1 MACQIKS
8 LPRLLR
14 HNYQED
20 TAGSTVLKEQWL
32 QPPWSES
39 ASKHIPTLL
48 SIAFSCDLPCFDSY
62 SGVEVKYFT
71 SFVSPLQYHVFR
83 WFWLSYSFCYIKYQ
97 IQFEIIL
104 KDCIL
109 ISICLP
115 MLLPDRDLWEFDSP
129 FFTFTKHP
137 SLMGLLTL
145 LPHLSLLRYNSRL
158 KRWPFSSGSG
168 GGAWL
173 QAFIMSSASSPSY
186 CWCHW
191 YFQSQCAAQV
201 PIIST
206 AQSNTLQLFFF
217 ICLFTSV
224 LH

>member
-109 ISICLP
+109 IYHIH
-115 MLLPDRDLWEFDSP
+115 MLAYVVARQRFMRIWFA
-129 FFTFTKHP
+129 FF
-137 SLMGLLTL
+137 
-145 LPHLSLLRYNSRL
+145 
-158 KRWPFSSGSG
+158 
-168 GGAWL
+168 
-173 QAFIMSSASSPSY
+173 
-186 CWCHW
+186 
-191 YFQSQCAAQV
+191 YFYQT
-201 PIIST
+201 PIIDGSINS
-206 AQSNTLQLFFF
+206 AASFIIIEVQQQIEKMAFLQWEWRRSM
-217 ICLFTSV
+217 ITSFHNV
-224 LH
+224 LC